1 MTTELVKSEERANS
15 SEPVAERTTLDEP
28 LPRERRYKLSEKIIA
43 TQDIH
48 RGYTLVYNLRR
59 GTIRRCSNAF
69 WRAINFENR
78 WGGYVA
84 WRPELKDL
92 VKDKFLIPLDSDEQE
107 ETLEDKLDG
116 LRRGMSSQLYWS
128 FWPTANCNLA
138 CDYCGQTHSNTK
150 LSREHCDLAVQ
161 LVRRRLKVHGFK
173 RLHVS
178 WFGGEPLLGLDIMRY
193 LTPQLFKTAKELGID
208 YDARLITNGTLMT
221 KRVSREL
228 MNQLGIVWIDI
239 TLDGPRAVHD
249 KRRGTRKGAGTYD
262 WITRNIADFF
272 EVRGSKRTTRLTLR
286 CNVDAR
292 NAGAA
297 KELIDHLESLG
308 FSKEVS
314 NINFAAVFPWGDPP
328 GQRYRYRNRR
338 KYAKLNLEISEY
350 ALSKS
355 FNCSVLPLGRGGT
368 CQASALDTTVNVLPG
383 GRLYLCGEIPL
394 VAGYDERDDRWW
406 DKGTLEQLREQ
417 QEEDIVFSSGWFEE
431 IRKGKWPCTSCKW
444 FGLCSGECPKQCR
457 DGHGGCP
464 YYIFNFPER
473 MRAYSRLELPVPEN
487 AEEERP
493 RWQVV
498 SKILKRFRVAN
509 VP

>member
-1 MTTELVKSEERANS
+1 MDR
-15 SEPVAERTTLDEP
+15 
-28 LPRERRYKLSEKIIA
+28 
-43 TQDIH
+43 
-48 RGYTLVYNLRR
+48 
-59 GTIRRCSNAF
+59 
-69 WRAINFENR
+69 
-78 WGGYVA
+78 
-84 WRPELKDL
+84 
-92 VKDKFLIPLDSDEQE
+92 
-107 ETLEDKLDG
+107 
-116 LRRGMSSQLYWS
+116 
-128 FWPTANCNLA
+128 
-138 CDYCGQTHSNTK
+138 
-150 LSREHCDLAVQ
+150 
-161 LVRRRLKVHGFK
+161 
-173 RLHVS
+173 
-178 WFGGEPLLGLDIMRY
+178 
-193 LTPQLFKTAKELGID
+193 AKELGID